1 MTAEMM
7 LRKIY
12 EYRLDIIEKRQE
24 IYDLEAKIVELS
36 KDAYDIIPN
45 GQKHL
50 FNLTDN
56 NPAIVEIRT
65 DVHHL
70 DPTSDGYDHPSD
82 GDDHHKFWTKAVK
95 ITLSNFIS
103 TKA

>member
-12 EYRLDIIEKRQE
+12 EYRVDIIEKQE
-24 IYDLEAKIVELS
+24 EIHDLEDKIVELS

-45 GQKHL
+45 GEKHL
-50 FNLTDN
+50 FNLTEN
-56 NPAIVEIRT
+56 KTAIVEIKT
-65 DVHHL
+65 D
-70 DPTSDGYDHPSD
+70 TFYQHPVTD
-82 GDDHHKFWTKAVK
+82 QHDLRKFWVGAVK
-95 ITLSNFIS
+95 ITLSNFIT

>member
-12 EYRLDIIEKRQE
+12 EYRVDIIEKRQE

-56 NPAIVEIRT
+56 NPAIVEIKT
-65 DVHHL
+65 D
-70 DPTSDGYDHPSD
+70 TFYQHPVTD
-82 GDDHHKFWTKAVK
+82 QHDLRKFWVGAVK
-95 ITLSNFIS
+95 ITLSNFIP